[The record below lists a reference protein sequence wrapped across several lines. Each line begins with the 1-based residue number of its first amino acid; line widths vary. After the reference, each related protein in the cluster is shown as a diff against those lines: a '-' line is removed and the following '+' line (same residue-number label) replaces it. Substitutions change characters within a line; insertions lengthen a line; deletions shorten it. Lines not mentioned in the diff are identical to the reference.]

1 LNNIDVKSNT
11 FAGEG
16 FAIFRSTAG
25 VKHGHRQGKYLHLSI
40 EN

>member
-16 FAIFRSTAG
+16 FAIRSTAG
-25 VKHGHRQGKYLHLSI
+25 VKHGHSMNRQSNTHISL
-40 EN
+40 